1 LKARVASP
9 DSIAG
14 KSPVARAMA
23 VRRQIL
29 NFGRKPEFKRFVF
42 GNKKISAMISVDPRP
57 NSCDE
62 IAPEKKKL

>member
-1 LKARVASP
+1 MALP

-42 GNKKISAMISVDPRP
+42 GNKKISAMIINVDPRL

-62 IAPEKKKL
+62 IATEKKKL